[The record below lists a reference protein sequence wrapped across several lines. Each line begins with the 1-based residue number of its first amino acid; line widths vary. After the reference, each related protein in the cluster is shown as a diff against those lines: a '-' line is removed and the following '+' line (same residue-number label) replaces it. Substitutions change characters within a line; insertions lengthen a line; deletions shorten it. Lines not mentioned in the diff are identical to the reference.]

1 MTDLT
6 TRHTIT
12 IRAPVD
18 QVWRALTTPAV
29 IKQWFFGVDTE
40 TDWQVGSALVHRGTY
55 QGRPYE
61 DKGEIIRF
69 EPPRLLEHSHWS
81 AMSGTPD
88 EPDHYQRVTWMLSDR
103 EGTTELTISEENLP
117 SEAAKKVSDQ
127 SWPMAMNSLK
137 ELLER

>member
-6 TRHTIT
+6 TRHTIA
-12 IRAPVD
+12 IAAPVD
-18 QVWRALTTPAV
+18 QVWRAMTTPEL

-40 TDWQVGSALVHRGTY
+40 TDWQVGSSLVHRGTY

-69 EPPRLLEHSHWS
+69 EPPQLLEHSHWS
-81 AMSGTPD
+81 PVSGTPD
-88 EPDHYQRVTWMLSDR
+88 EPANYQRVTWTLAGR
-103 EGTTELTISEENLP
+103 GGTTELTISEANLP

-127 SWPMAMNSLK
+127 SWPMVMNSLK

>member
-6 TRHTIT
+6 TRHTIA
-12 IRAPVD
+12 IAAPVD
-18 QVWRALTTPAV
+18 QVWRAMTTPEL

-40 TDWQVGSALVHRGTY
+40 TDWQVGSSLVHRGTY

-69 EPPRLLEHSHWS
+69 EPPQLLEHSHWS
-81 AMSGTPD
+81 AVSGTPD
-88 EPDHYQRVTWMLSDR
+88 EPANYQQVTWTLADR
-103 EGTTELTISEENLP
+103 GGTTELTISEANLP
-117 SEAAKKVSDQ
+117 SEAAKNVSDQ
-127 SWPMAMNSLK
+127 SWPMVMNSLK